1 MNFDPQ
7 KMLKEVLDKAKEIG
21 MDDNYL
27 FVATF
32 ADYQQQRK
40 IMSALKKEIDKGVVI
55 NGKVNPAI
63 AEYNATAKSA
73 SVVAKSIKEMIYGN
87 AKISSLESTVKRTN
101 DENKEQCPDFSSM
114 SAKQLAKW
122 CKEFDIDA
130 SDYSKQFLFK
140 ALEKRWKFKYED

>member
-7 KMLKEVLDKAKEIG
+7 KMLKEVLDRAKEIG

-63 AEYNATAKSA
+63 AEYNATAKASA
-73 SVVAKSIKEMIYGN
+73 IVAKSIKEMIYGSAN
-87 AKISSLESTVKRTN
+87 IESAKIVE
-101 DENKEQCPDFSSM
+101 KEVNINGCPDFSTLSP
-114 SAKQLAKW
+114 KQIMKW
-122 CKEFDIDA
+122 CKEFDIDPN
-130 SDYSKQFLFK
+130 DYSKQYLFR
-140 ALEKRWKFKYED
+140 ALAKRWKFKYGD

>member
-1 MNFDPQ
+1 MSFDPQ
-7 KMLKEVLDKAKEIG
+7 KMLKEVLDRAKEIG

-73 SVVAKSIKEMIYGN
+73 SVVAKSIKEMIYGSAN
-87 AKISSLESTVKRTN
+87 IESAKIAKKEVNTN
-101 DENKEQCPDFSSM
+101 ECPDFSTLSP
-114 SAKQLAKW
+114 KQIMKW
-122 CKEFDIDA
+122 CKEFDIDPN
-130 SDYSKQFLFK
+130 DYSKQYLVK
-140 ALEKRWKFKYED
+140 ALIKRWKFKYED

>member
-1 MNFDPQ
+1 MSFDPQ
-7 KMLKEVLDKAKEIG
+7 KMLKEVLDRAKEIG

-63 AEYNATAKSA
+63 AEYNATAKASA
-73 SVVAKSIKEMIYGN
+73 AVAKSIKEMIYGSAN
-87 AKISSLESTVKRTN
+87 IESAKIAKKEVNTN
-101 DENKEQCPDFSSM
+101 ECPDFSTLSP
-114 SAKQLAKW
+114 KQIMKW
-122 CKEFDIDA
+122 CKEFDIDPN
-130 SDYSKQFLFK
+130 DYSKQYLVK
-140 ALEKRWKFKYED
+140 ALTKRWKFKYED

>member
-7 KMLKEVLDKAKEIG
+7 KMLKEVLDRAKKIG
-21 MDDNYL
+21 MDGNYL

-63 AEYNATAKSA
+63 AEYNATAKASA
-73 SVVAKSIKEMIYGN
+73 VVAKSIKEMIYGSAN
-87 AKISSLESTVKRTN
+87 IESAKIVE
-101 DENKEQCPDFSSM
+101 KEVNINGCPDFSTLSP
-114 SAKQLAKW
+114 KQIMKW
-122 CKEFDIDA
+122 CKEFDIDPN
-130 SDYSKQFLFK
+130 DYSKQYLVK
-140 ALEKRWKFKYED
+140 ALTKRWKFKYED

>member
-1 MNFDPQ
+1 MSFNPQ
-7 KMLKEVLDKAKEIG
+7 KMLKEVLDRAKEIG

-73 SVVAKSIKEMIYGN
+73 SVVAKSIKEMIYGSAN
-87 AKISSLESTVKRTN
+87 IESAKIVKKEVNTN
-101 DENKEQCPDFSSM
+101 ECPDFSTLSP
-114 SAKQLAKW
+114 KQIMKW
-122 CKEFDIDA
+122 CKEFDIDPN
-130 SDYSKQFLFK
+130 DYSKQYLVK
-140 ALEKRWKFKYED
+140 ALTKRWKFKYED

>member
-7 KMLKEVLDKAKEIG
+7 KMLKEVLDRAKEIG

-63 AEYNATAKSA
+63 AEYNATAKASA
-73 SVVAKSIKEMIYGN
+73 IVAKSIKEMIYGSAN
-87 AKISSLESTVKRTN
+87 IESAKIVE
-101 DENKEQCPDFSSM
+101 KEVNINGCPDFSALSP
-114 SAKQLAKW
+114 KQIMKW
-122 CKEFDIDA
+122 CKEFDIDPN
-130 SDYSKQFLFK
+130 DYSKQYLVK
-140 ALEKRWKFKYED
+140 ALTKRWKFKYED

>member
-1 MNFDPQ
+1 MSFDPQ
-7 KMLKEVLDKAKEIG
+7 KMLKEVLDRAKEIG

-73 SVVAKSIKEMIYGN
+73 SVVAKSIKEMIYGSAN
-87 AKISSLESTVKRTN
+87 IESAKIVKKEVNTN
-101 DENKEQCPDFSSM
+101 ECPDFSTLSP
-114 SAKQLAKW
+114 KQIMKW
-122 CKEFDIDA
+122 CKEFDIDPN
-130 SDYSKQFLFK
+130 DYSKQYLVK
-140 ALEKRWKFKYED
+140 ALTKRWKFKYED

>member
-1 MNFDPQ
+1 MSLDPQ
-7 KMLKEVLDKAKEIG
+7 KMLKEVLDRAKEIG

-73 SVVAKSIKEMIYGN
+73 SVVAKSIKEMIYGSAN
-87 AKISSLESTVKRTN
+87 IESAKVAKKEVNTN
-101 DENKEQCPDFSSM
+101 ECPDFSTLSP
-114 SAKQLAKW
+114 KQIMKW
-122 CKEFDIDA
+122 CKEFDIDPN
-130 SDYSKQFLFK
+130 DYSKQYLVK
-140 ALEKRWKFKYED
+140 ALTKRWKFKYED